1 VENKGSLAIDVES
14 ESVRKRI
21 YTVDEQRQEEEMVEN
36 KLRRTR
42 TVTNF
47 GAEVKKRAT
56 FTAEEVYE
64 LQNKSTGRK
73 KEGI

>member
-1 VENKGSLAIDVES
+1 
-14 ESVRKRI
+14 
-21 YTVDEQRQEEEMVEN
+21 MVEN